1 VTRVIKIGG
10 RPQGDPA
17 LASTLAAGWT
27 REGGGMVLVHGGG
40 DEVTALQQAFGMTS
54 SFVGGRRVTTA
65 QDIELVRMA
74 LSGSANKRLVSTLV
88 QQGISAVGLSGEDAS
103 LISANPMDAKA
114 LGHVGVPSCINV
126 AFLRHLLSGGYLPVI
141 SPVSRNGSDELGAG
155 GALNVNGDDAA
166 AAIAIA
172 LGAAE
177 LLLVADVAGV
187 MRDGAVIS
195 RLSLEEARNLM
206 SDGTARGGMQAKL
219 HAALTAVE
227 GGVPQVRISDILAID
242 DLTRGTVLRR
252 AGGGGGLS

>member
-103 LISANPMDAKA
+103 LISANPMDAQA

-177 LLLVADVAGV
+177 LPGV

>member
-1 VTRVIKIGG
+1 
-10 RPQGDPA
+10 
-17 LASTLAAGWT
+17 
-27 REGGGMVLVHGGG
+27 MVLVHGGG
-40 DEVTALQQAFGMTS
+40 DEVTALQRAFGTTS

-65 QDIELVRMA
+65 EDIELVRMA
-74 LSGSANKRLVSTLV
+74 LSGSANKRLVATLV
-88 QQGISAVGLSGEDAS
+88 EQGISAVGLSGEDAS
-103 LISANPMDAKA
+103 LISACPMDAKA
-114 LGHVGVPSCINV
+114 LGHVGVPSRINV

-141 SPVSRNGSDELGAG
+141 SPVSRNGSDELGA
-155 GALNVNGDDAA
+155 ALNVNGDDAA

-187 MRDGAVIS
+187 LRDGGVIS
-195 RLSLEEARNLM
+195 RLSVEEARALV

-219 HAALTAVE
+219 QAALTAVE

-252 AGGGGGLS
+252 AGGGGELS